1 MADEKKNT
9 GSSLADR
16 LTKADGSKFISPKVD
31 TDDAKEPTPSQDTD
45 GSGSWADEVETPV
58 KADTEPVK
66 SEPEPVK
73 ADAEPVTA
81 SATHQIEG
89 SLAKAQLDGSGD
101 DPSQDENSLLKAQFD
116 GATDLQQGSPL
127 HGEPSYNVDVK
138 LSDVQADPN
147 NPLYSIKNFNE
158 LGL

>member
-1 MADEKKNT
+1 MADEKKTT

-31 TDDAKEPTPSQDTD
+31 TDDAKGPTPSQDTD

-58 KADTEPVK
+58 KAN
-66 SEPEPVK
+66 
-73 ADAEPVTA
+73 AEPVTT

-101 DPSQDENSLLKAQFD
+101 DPSQDEGSLLNAQFD
-116 GATDLQQGSPL
+116 GATDVQQGSPL
-127 HGEPSYNVDVK
+127 HGEPSYNVNVK

-147 NPLYSIKNFNE
+147 NPLYSIKNFDE